1 MLGPTSAVPHS
12 AVSVTDAAAVEAAIA
27 ENAPEV
33 VFNCAAYNAVDR
45 AENERDLAF
54 AVNAQG
60 PRNLA
65 GACRSHGASLV
76 HFSTN
81 FVFDGRSSEPYLE
94 SDEPSPISMY
104 GSSKLA
110 GEQEA
115 LRAGSSALVVRSA
128 AIFGGPRSFPA
139 RILEQARSGRALRV
153 VADQTVNPT
162 YARDL
167 AAAAVDLAE
176 NGFAGVVHAVAE
188 GCAGWDEFARVAL
201 FESGVTAAV
210 EAISS
215 AALAA
220 PARRPANGC
229 LATLR
234 YHALRPWKEAVR
246 EWAKEVAGA

>member
-1 MLGPTSAVPHS
+1 M
-12 AVSVTDAAAVEAAIA
+12 
-27 ENAPEV
+27 
-33 VFNCAAYNAVDR
+33 
-45 AENERDLAF
+45 
-54 AVNAQG
+54 
-60 PRNLA
+60 
-65 GACRSHGASLV
+65 

-81 FVFDGRSSEPYLE
+81 FVFDGTSGEPYLE
-94 SDEPSPISMY
+94 SDEPSPISIY
-104 GSSKLA
+104 GGSKLA

-115 LRAGSSALVVRSA
+115 LKAGSNALVVRSA

-176 NGFAGVVHAVAE
+176 KQFVGIVHAVAE
-188 GCAGWDEFARVAL
+188 GCAGWDEFAKVAL
-201 FESGVTAAV
+201 FELGVTAVV

-215 AALAA
+215 AALGAA
-220 PARRPANGC
+220 ARRPANGC

-234 YHALRPWKEAVR
+234 YHPLRPWQEAVR
-246 EWAKEVAGA
+246 EWAKGLAGA